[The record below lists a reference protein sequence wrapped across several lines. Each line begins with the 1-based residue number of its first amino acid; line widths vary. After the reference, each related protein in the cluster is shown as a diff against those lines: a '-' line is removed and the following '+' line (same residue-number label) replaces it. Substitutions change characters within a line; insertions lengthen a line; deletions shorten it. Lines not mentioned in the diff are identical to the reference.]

1 MSRLPPESADNAA
14 GDTSSATPADG
25 QAAFQPSLTGDATGT
40 PTNAVNGTS
49 TDLEPTDVPLLPPD
63 GLTRPARTG
72 KVPGKAATPRARKP
86 PPDTERKADG
96 DEAIAA
102 KGSADTSDGIG
113 LRAPAKSAKSSRNR
127 RDAPRRKGI
136 DLGLQ
141 GGGAH
146 GAYTWG
152 VLDKLLEDG
161 RLEFEGISGASAGTM
176 NAVVLAHGLLDR
188 PGVDPREKA
197 RESLHSFWLGVS
209 QAGSSATAWAQTVFS
224 WLNGRPTEYPVW
236 HDWMQSMQQ
245 WMMPFSQP
253 PAEINPLRTVLE
265 AQVDFERLRESTT
278 THLFVSATNI
288 RTGNIRIFR
297 THEITLDVAMA
308 SACLPWLFKPV
319 KIDEDFYWDGGYL
332 GNPALYPFY
341 YETVTSDILIVH
353 INPIERK
360 EKPVLPGQIMNR
372 VNEITFNA
380 SLQRE
385 FRAISFVHKLL
396 DEGWLKPE
404 FRKRLKYPLIHS
416 IRADK
421 ELYDLSSST
430 KFVTD
435 WNFLTTLRDRG
446 REAASRWLDAH
457 FADVGVRSTVD
468 LRRDYLQ
475 RLPDAT
481 AIKA

>member
-1 MSRLPPESADNAA
+1 MSRLPPESADDAA
-14 GDTSSATPADG
+14 GNTPSAATPASNTPIASTGASGPASDVTS
-25 QAAFQPSLTGDATGT
+25 AAAHANG
-40 PTNAVNGTS
+40 NAS
-49 TDLEPTDVPLLPPD
+49 DLEPTDVPLLPPD
-63 GLTRPARTG
+63 GLTKSGKPA
-72 KVPGKAATPRARKP
+72 KPVRARV
-86 PPDTERKADG
+86 RRADAPAA
-96 DEAIAA
+96 DDSLDA
-102 KGSADTSDGIG
+102 KGGTETSSESATAQGTK
-113 LRAPAKSAKSSRNR
+113 AKTTRPTRSRRGSAK
-127 RDAPRRKGI
+127 RKGI

-176 NAVVLAHGLLDR
+176 NALVLAHGLLDR

-253 PAEINPLRTVLE
+253 TAEINPLRTVLE
-265 AQVDFERLRESTT
+265 AQVDFERLRESTAT
-278 THLFVSATNI
+278 RLFVSATNI

-319 KIDEDFYWDGGYL
+319 KIDDDFYWDGGYL
-332 GNPALYPFY
+332 GNPPLYPFY
-341 YETVTSDILIVH
+341 YETLTSDILIVH

-435 WNFLTTLRDRG
+435 WHFLTTLRDRG
-446 REAASRWLDAH
+446 REAAARWLDEH
-457 FADVGVRSTVD
+457 YNDVGVRSTVD

-481 AIKA
+481 SIKA

>member
-1 MSRLPPESADNAA
+1 MSRLPPESADDAV
-14 GDTSSATPADG
+14 GDLSSPTPASALGPSTSATGAANVIPPS
-25 QAAFQPSLTGDATGT
+25 QAPS
-40 PTNAVNGTS
+40 NGAN
-49 TDLEPTDVPLLPPD
+49 TDLEPSDVPLLPPD
-63 GLTRPARTG
+63 GRTR
-72 KVPGKAATPRARKP
+72 KGKAPATRTRQRPS
-86 PPDTERKADG
+86 
-96 DEAIAA
+96 AA
-102 KGSADTSDGIG
+102 KGKDGDADARGKLDTPAGNGGS
-113 LRAPAKSAKSSRNR
+113 RASGTPIQSSKSSRGR
-127 RDAPRRKGI
+127 RGNAKRKGI

-146 GAYTWG
+146 GAYAWG

-197 RESLHSFWLGVS
+197 REALHSFWLGVS

-253 PAEINPLRTVLE
+253 TTEINPLRTVLE
-265 AQVDFERLRESTT
+265 AQVDFERLRESTA

-297 THEITLDVAMA
+297 TQEITLDVAMA

-319 KIDEDFYWDGGYL
+319 KIDEDYYWDGGYL

-385 FRAISFVHKLL
+385 FRAISFVHKLI

-421 ELYDLSSST
+421 ELHDLSSST

-435 WNFLTTLRDRG
+435 WHFLTTLRDRG
-446 REAASRWLDAH
+446 REAASRWLEAH
-457 FADVGVRSTVD
+457 YADVGVRSSVD
-468 LRRDYLQ
+468 LRRDRLQ

-481 AIKA
+481 AIKT

>member
-1 MSRLPPESADNAA
+1 MSSLPPESANPAA
-14 GDTSSATPADG
+14 GDLSSVTPADALDTA
-25 QAAFQPSLTGDATGT
+25 QPAALSASTTAPH
-40 PTNAVNGTS
+40 NGAS
-49 TDLEPTDVPLLPPD
+49 TDLEPSDVPLLPPD
-63 GLTRPARTG
+63 GLTRPAQT
-72 KVPGKAATPRARKP
+72 VKAPRKPAAPRARKRTP
-86 PPDTERKADG
+86 VTDDALAT
-96 DEAIAA
+96 IAA
-102 KGSADTSDGIG
+102 KGSAGTSEARPTSGPSRSTKPERSRRG
-113 LRAPAKSAKSSRNR
+113 PAK
-127 RDAPRRKGI
+127 RKGI

-197 RESLHSFWLGVS
+197 REALHGFWLGVS
-209 QAGSSATAWAQTVFS
+209 QAGSSASAWAQTVFS

-253 PAEINPLRTVLE
+253 TAEINPLRTVLE
-265 AQVDFERLRESTT
+265 AQVDFERLRESTA

-319 KIDEDFYWDGGYL
+319 KIDEEFYWDGGYL

-341 YETVTSDILIVH
+341 YETLTSDILIVH

-385 FRAISFVHKLL
+385 FRAISFVHKLI

-435 WNFLTTLRDRG
+435 WHFLTTLRDRG
-446 REAASRWLDAH
+446 RDAASRWLDEH

>member
-1 MSRLPPESADNAA
+1 MSRLPPESADDAA
-14 GDTSSATPADG
+14 GNTPSAATSGPNLPIASTGATGPTPDTTPATS
-25 QAAFQPSLTGDATGT
+25 AAATHANG
-40 PTNAVNGTS
+40 NAS
-49 TDLEPTDVPLLPPD
+49 DLEPTDVPLLPPD
-63 GLTRPARTG
+63 GLTKSGKPAKPVRART
-72 KVPGKAATPRARKP
+72 
-86 PPDTERKADG
+86 RKADPATADDRVHTKG
-96 DEAIAA
+96 GT
-102 KGSADTSDGIG
+102 GSANESAAATGSK
-113 LRAPAKSAKSSRNR
+113 AKTTRPTRSRRGSAKK
-127 RDAPRRKGI
+127 KGI

-176 NAVVLAHGLLDR
+176 NALVLAHGLLDR

-253 PAEINPLRTVLE
+253 TAEINPLRTVLE
-265 AQVDFERLRESTT
+265 AQVDFDRLRESTAT
-278 THLFVSATNI
+278 RLFVSATNI

-319 KIDEDFYWDGGYL
+319 KIDDDFYWDGGYL
-332 GNPALYPFY
+332 GNPPLYPFY
-341 YETVTSDILIVH
+341 YETLTSDILIVH

-435 WNFLTTLRDRG
+435 WHFLTTLRDRG
-446 REAASRWLDAH
+446 REAAARWLDEH
-457 FADVGVRSTVD
+457 YNDVGMRSTVD

-481 AIKA
+481 SIKA

>member
-1 MSRLPPESADNAA
+1 MSRLPPRPAEALADDPDGNATASDPTASA
-14 GDTSSATPADG
+14 PADERDDI
-25 QAAFQPSLTGDATGT
+25 SLRASDPG
-40 PTNAVNGTS
+40 S
-49 TDLEPTDVPLLPPD
+49 DLEPSDVPLLPPD
-63 GLTRPARTG
+63 GAPSRTRTRVKNP
-72 KVPGKAATPRARKP
+72 KAARSR
-86 PPDTERKADG
+86 RG
-96 DEAIAA
+96 NA
-102 KGSADTSDGIG
+102 K
-113 LRAPAKSAKSSRNR
+113 
-127 RDAPRRKGI
+127 RKGI

-146 GAYTWG
+146 GAYAWG

-197 RESLHSFWLGVS
+197 REALHSFWLGVS

-253 PAEINPLRTVLE
+253 TTEINPLRTVLE
-265 AQVDFERLRESTT
+265 AQVDFERLRESTA

-319 KIDEDFYWDGGYL
+319 KIGEDYYWDGGYL

-421 ELYDLSSST
+421 ALYDLSSST

-435 WNFLTTLRDRG
+435 GHFLTTLRDRG
-446 REAASRWLDAH
+446 REAAARWLDAH
-457 FADVGVRSTVD
+457 YADVGVRSSVD

>member
-1 MSRLPPESADNAA
+1 MSRLPPGSFDHRIDAPIDSATDNANDSA
-14 GDTSSATPADG
+14 ASVSASPAPDTP
-25 QAAFQPSLTGDATGT
+25 QAAPDASVTPPAAPTEPSS
-40 PTNAVNGTS
+40 PTARIPSDPPDSPEPSDTNP
-49 TDLEPTDVPLLPPD
+49 DLEPTDVPLLPPK
-63 GLTRPARTG
+63 GTRNGAKARSS
-72 KVPGKAATPRARKP
+72 RARAG
-86 PPDTERKADG
+86 TGG
-96 DEAIAA
+96 DA
-102 KGSADTSDGIG
+102 K
-113 LRAPAKSAKSSRNR
+113 
-127 RDAPRRKGI
+127 RKGI

-176 NAVVLAHGLLDR
+176 NAVVLAHGLLER

-197 RESLHSFWLGVS
+197 REALHSFWLGVS

-265 AQVDFERLRESTT
+265 AQVDFERLRESTA

-385 FRAISFVHKLL
+385 FRAISFVHKLI

-404 FRKRLKYPLIHS
+404 FRERLKYPLIHS

-435 WNFLTTLRDRG
+435 WHFLTTLRDRG
-446 REAASRWLDAH
+446 RDAAARWLETYYD
-457 FADVGVRSTVD
+457 DVGVRSTVD
-468 LRRDYLQ
+468 LKRDYLQ

>member
-1 MSRLPPESADNAA
+1 MSRLPPESADDAA
-14 GDTSSATPADG
+14 GDMPSAKPAAD
-25 QAAFQPSLTGDATGT
+25 ARAVFPPSLTADTADIDAA
-40 PTNAVNGTS
+40 PANGAS

-63 GLTRPARTG
+63 GLTRPAKSG
-72 KVPGKAATPRARKP
+72 KAPGKSTPPRARKRS
-86 PPDTERKADG
+86 DTD
-96 DEAIAA
+96 DTVAA
-102 KGSADTSDGIG
+102 KGSAASSEDART
-113 LRAPAKSAKSSRNR
+113 PASGKSAKSARTR
-127 RDAPRRKGI
+127 RGSAKRKGI

-176 NAVVLAHGLLDR
+176 NAVVLAHGLLER

-253 PAEINPLRTVLE
+253 TAEINPLRTVLE
-265 AQVDFERLRESTT
+265 AQVDFERLRESTA

-332 GNPALYPFY
+332 GNPPLYPFY
-341 YETVTSDILIVH
+341 YETLTSDILIVH

-446 REAASRWLDAH
+446 REAASRWLEAH
-457 FADVGVRSTVD
+457 FDDVGVRSTVD

>member
-1 MSRLPPESADNAA
+1 MSRLPSDSADPGVDHAA
-14 GDTSSATPADG
+14 DTAESQPRQGAETSARPPATSDVE
-25 QAAFQPSLTGDATGT
+25 LTGTSLRAPPHPDT
-40 PTNAVNGTS
+40 PDQSDPSDTS
-49 TDLEPTDVPLLPPD
+49 TDLDPTDVPLLPPD
-63 GLTRPARTG
+63 G
-72 KVPGKAATPRARKP
+72 PRARN
-86 PPDTERKADG
+86 RK
-96 DEAIAA
+96 
-102 KGSADTSDGIG
+102 KSAD
-113 LRAPAKSAKSSRNR
+113 AR
-127 RDAPRRKGI
+127 RGNTKRKGI

-146 GAYTWG
+146 GAYAWG

-161 RLEFEGISGASAGTM
+161 RLAFEGISGASAGTM

-197 RESLHSFWLGVS
+197 REALHSFWLGVS

-224 WLNGRPTEYPVW
+224 WLNGRPTEYPIW

-253 PAEINPLRTVLE
+253 PTEINPLRTVLE
-265 AQVDFERLRESTT
+265 AQVDFERLRESTA

-341 YETVTSDILIVH
+341 YETLTSDILIVH
-353 INPIERK
+353 INPIERA

-385 FRAISFVHKLL
+385 FRAISFVHKLI

-404 FRKRLKYPLIHS
+404 FRDRLKYPLIHS

-435 WNFLTTLRDRG
+435 WHFLTTLRDRG
-446 REAASRWLDAH
+446 RDAAARWLSAH
-457 FADVGVRSTVD
+457 FDDVGVRSTVD
-468 LRRDYLQ
+468 LKRDYLQ

-481 AIKA
+481 AIRS

>member
-1 MSRLPPESADNAA
+1 MSRLPPESADDAA
-14 GDTSSATPADG
+14 GNTPSAATSGPNLPIASTGATGPTPATS
-25 QAAFQPSLTGDATGT
+25 AAATHANG
-40 PTNAVNGTS
+40 NAS
-49 TDLEPTDVPLLPPD
+49 DLEPTDVPLLPPD
-63 GLTRPARTG
+63 GLTKSGKPAKPIKARTRKSDPATPNG
-72 KVPGKAATPRARKP
+72 QVDTKGSTDSVNESAAATAS
-86 PPDTERKADG
+86 KA
-96 DEAIAA
+96 
-102 KGSADTSDGIG
+102 KTTRPTRSRRGSA
-113 LRAPAKSAKSSRNR
+113 KK
-127 RDAPRRKGI
+127 KGI

-176 NAVVLAHGLLDR
+176 NALVLAHGLLDR

-253 PAEINPLRTVLE
+253 TAEINPLRTVLE
-265 AQVDFERLRESTT
+265 AQVDFERLRESTAT
-278 THLFVSATNI
+278 RLFVSATNI

-319 KIDEDFYWDGGYL
+319 KIDEDYYWDGGYL
-332 GNPALYPFY
+332 GNPPLYPFY
-341 YETVTSDILIVH
+341 YETLTSDILIVH

-435 WNFLTTLRDRG
+435 WHFLTTLRDRG
-446 REAASRWLDAH
+446 REAAARWLDEH
-457 FADVGVRSTVD
+457 YNDVGVRSTVD

-481 AIKA
+481 SIKA

>member
-1 MSRLPPESADNAA
+1 MSRLPPEFADDSGDNPADDAA
-14 GDTSSATPADG
+14 GNLPSTPPSGNASLSDT
-25 QAAFQPSLTGDATGT
+25 AAAH
-40 PTNAVNGTS
+40 ANGAA
-49 TDLEPTDVPLLPPD
+49 TDLEPSDVPLLPPD
-63 GLTRPARTG
+63 GLT
-72 KVPGKAATPRARKP
+72 
-86 PPDTERKADG
+86 
-96 DEAIAA
+96 
-102 KGSADTSDGIG
+102 
-113 LRAPAKSAKSSRNR
+113 APAKSGKTAKTAEPAKARTRSCK
-127 RDAPRRKGI
+127 RDAAETPDTSDTLDAKGSDASAAKGAKASATRPSRSRRGSAKRKGI

-176 NAVVLAHGLLDR
+176 NALVLAHGLLDR

-245 WMMPFSQP
+245 WMMPFAQP
-253 PAEINPLRTVLE
+253 TAEINPLRTVLE
-265 AQVDFERLRESTT
+265 AQVDFERLRESTAT
-278 THLFVSATNI
+278 RLFVSATNI

-319 KIDEDFYWDGGYL
+319 KIDDDFYWDGGYL
-332 GNPALYPFY
+332 GNPPLYPFY
-341 YETVTSDILIVH
+341 YETLTSDILIVH

-435 WNFLTTLRDRG
+435 WHFLTTLRDRG
-446 REAASRWLDAH
+446 RDAAARWLDEH
-457 FADVGVRSTVD
+457 FNDVGVRSTVD

-481 AIKA
+481 SIKA

>member
-1 MSRLPPESADNAA
+1 MSRLPPESAD
-14 GDTSSATPADG
+14 
-25 QAAFQPSLTGDATGT
+25 DATGDRADAPPADAQAAAST
-40 PTNAVNGTS
+40 ASLSSHSVPAESAAESVNGTS

-72 KVPGKAATPRARKP
+72 NAPQKSAAPRARKRTSATDAP
-86 PPDTERKADG
+86 SDALS
-96 DEAIAA
+96 A
-102 KGSADTSDGIG
+102 KGGAQTPEAPRT
-113 LRAPAKSAKSSRNR
+113 RAPAKSTKPSRGRSAK
-127 RDAPRRKGI
+127 RKGI

-197 RESLHSFWLGVS
+197 REALHSFWLGVS

-245 WMMPFSQP
+245 WMTPFAQP

-265 AQVDFERLRESTT
+265 AQVDFERLRESTAT
-278 THLFVSATNI
+278 RLFVSATNV
-288 RTGNIRIFR
+288 RTGNIHIFR

-332 GNPALYPFY
+332 GNPPLYPFY
-341 YETVTSDILIVH
+341 YETLTSDILIVH

-421 ELYDLSSST
+421 ALYDLSSST

-435 WNFLTTLRDRG
+435 WHFLTTLRDRG

-457 FADVGVRSTVD
+457 FDDIGVRSTVD

-481 AIKA
+481 SIKA

>member
-1 MSRLPPESADNAA
+1 MSRLPPDSVDDPVDDMPEPDKALPVLETDSA
-14 GDTSSATPADG
+14 S
-25 QAAFQPSLTGDATGT
+25 
-40 PTNAVNGTS
+40 
-49 TDLEPTDVPLLPPD
+49 DLEPIDVPLLPP
-63 GLTRPARTG
+63 GVVAPKARRTRATRAKQRPAADDT
-72 KVPGKAATPRARKP
+72 PEATPTDTGDGIEARTHNGADASRAALDGQRGVDGAKVKPLRSKRANARK
-86 PPDTERKADG
+86 
-96 DEAIAA
+96 
-102 KGSADTSDGIG
+102 
-113 LRAPAKSAKSSRNR
+113 
-127 RDAPRRKGI
+127 KGI

-146 GAYTWG
+146 GAYAWG
-152 VLDKLLEDG
+152 VLDRLLEDG

-197 RESLHSFWLGVS
+197 REALHSFWLGVS
-209 QAGSSATAWAQTVFS
+209 QAGSSASAWAQTVFS
-224 WLNGRPTEYPVW
+224 WLNGRPTEYPIW

-253 PAEINPLRTVLE
+253 TAEINPLRTVLE
-265 AQVDFERLRESTT
+265 AQVDFERLRAS
-278 THLFVSATNI
+278 HGCRLFVSATNI
-288 RTGNIRIFR
+288 RTGNIRVFR
-297 THEITLDVAMA
+297 THEITIDVAMA

-319 KIDEDFYWDGGYL
+319 EIEDDFYWDGGYL
-332 GNPALYPFY
+332 GNPVLYPFY

-360 EKPVLPGQIMNR
+360 DKPVLPGQIMNR

-416 IRADK
+416 IRADDT
-421 ELYDLSSST
+421 LHDLSSSS

-435 WNFLTTLRDRG
+435 WHFLTTLRDRG
-446 REAASRWLDAH
+446 REAASLWLDAH
-457 FADVGVRSTVD
+457 YGDVGVRSTVD
-468 LRRDYLQ
+468 LKRDYMQ
-475 RLPDAT
+475 RLPNAP